1 MAENK
6 RPRYS
11 VIAGSLDR
19 AGRFT
24 PRRSRSTTNVRE
36 WPVVESSDVVV
47 ELLNPDERVL
57 HRELAQVTPD
67 IDCDPGDAKR
77 FRLLA
82 YIELRPDATAVRLR
96 RDDLV
101 LWQTE
106 IPPAPRLRVT
116 APRAR
121 PDRKR
126 PYELGLQMSEPYE
139 GAFVTVVYQWGE
151 RRFQTIHIGPPT
163 ERLRLQV
170 SELPGGTECRF
181 VVGYSNG
188 LRSAGAA
195 TRTFS
200 LPLLGP
206 SLTIARPASRDRVL
220 ADTPV
225 QLEGHVTDPERPGGA
240 RPDEHLVW
248 LVDGEEI
255 GRGPLWSVDALDP
268 GAHDVTLRYEAKD
281 PIEETVRIRVTK
293 PRVPTAQAWTEWD
306 PTDDRLA

>member
-1 MAENK
+1 MPEEQT
-6 RPRYS
+6 PEYL
-11 VIAGSLDR
+11 VIAGRLDR

-24 PRRSRSTTNVRE
+24 PRRCRSTTNVRE
-36 WPVVESSDVVV
+36 WPVIEESDVVV
-47 ELLNPDERVL
+47 ELLDADQRAL

-77 FRLLA
+77 FRVLA

-101 LWQTE
+101 LWLTE

-126 PYELGLQMSEPYE
+126 SYELGLRYSDPYE

-163 ERLRLQV
+163 ELLRLQLN
-170 SELPGGTECRF
+170 ELPGGTECRF
-181 VVGYSNG
+181 VVAYSNG
-188 LRSAGAA
+188 LRSTGAA

-200 LPLLGP
+200 LPPLGP
-206 SLTIARPASRDRVL
+206 SLTIARPASRERVL

-225 QLEGHVTDPERPGGA
+225 HLEGHVTDPERPGGA
-240 RPDEHLVW
+240 RPEEHLVW

-255 GRGPLWSVDALDP
+255 GRGPLSSVDALDV
-268 GAHDVTLRYEAKD
+268 GAHDVTLRYEAEK
-281 PIEETVRIRVTK
+281 PIEATVRIRVTK
-293 PRVPTAQAWTEWD
+293 PRVPTAQAWAEWD
-306 PTDDRLA
+306 PTDDRFV